1 MVGLGS
7 MRVKILSDD
16 NMKTL
21 LLVHSTNHG
30 DRVLSLPKINGS
42 VNLQSGWP
50 ISAPTSSI

>member
-16 NMKTL
+16 
-21 LLVHSTNHG
+21 S
-30 DRVLSLPKINGS
+30 VLSSPKINGS

-50 ISAPTSSI
+50 MSAPTSSI